1 MKIFTFAGFTKHLK
15 ELDFDYVVVDRTFN
29 DITPQLIEKYSNKV
43 IWNETNSDIR
53 AIMIAKQLLKI
64 LEIAKKED
72 DDIFAIID
80 SDLIVPNLRNI
91 DPQDKILSLCY
102 WLYYDWANEIRPFCS
117 GTTYIFR
124 KNHIPIFEIILNAY
138 LDKQYYE
145 EFPVDIF
152 LHDHILHV
160 NVLKL
165 GTIHYVKTPEGEK
178 KMEFTWKDINRVF
191 KHIPEFVLITW

>member
-1 MKIFTFAGFTKHLK
+1 MKIFTFVGFTKHLE
-15 ELDFDYVVVDRTFN
+15 ELDFDYVVVDKTFN
-29 DITPQLIEKYSNKV
+29 DLTPQLIDKYSDKI

-53 AIMIAKQLLKI
+53 WVRIAKQLLKI
-64 LEIAKKED
+64 LDIAKTLD
-72 DDIFAIID
+72 DDVFAIID
-80 SDLIVPNLRNI
+80 SDLIVPKLRDI
-91 DPQDKILSLCY
+91 DPQNRILTLCY

-117 GTTYIFR
+117 GTNYIFN
-124 KNHIPIFEIILNAY
+124 KKHIAIFESVINVY
-138 LDKQYYE
+138 LEKEYYE

-178 KMEFTWKDINRVF
+178 RMEFKLDDIPQIV
-191 KHIPEFVLITW
+191 KHIPEFVIISW